1 LAETFCWLAKN
12 GERFTYSYADT
23 PTRPHADTF
32 LLPSV
37 RLFDLNPQQLEAVRA
52 TQGPVLILAG
62 AGTGKTRVIT
72 ARITYLLSEGVSA
85 DKILAVTFTNKAA
98 NEMRQRVGMT
108 RERVKGKGPKLTI
121 CTFHALCLRILRQDI
136 EKLGYKT
143 NFSIYDESDQLGMIR
158 KIITRLAATS
168 EKLDPNTARS
178 FISKAKNQG
187 RTFLPSELTL
197 ESAVFLRYQ
206 EELKTFN
213 AVDFDDL
220 LILAVR
226 LLDEY
231 PEVRKKWEERF
242 EFIMV
247 DEFQDTNRLQFDLV
261 RQLGGRH
268 RNVCVVGD
276 DDQSI
281 YGWRGAEISNILE
294 FERHFPHPKIVKLE
308 QNYRSTNA
316 ILGAANSIIRHNPR
330 RRPKSLWCENGDGSL
345 VRLVA
350 VPDDREEANYVV
362 GEVQKQQLAEQCPW
376 AEFGVIFRMNAQSR
390 LIEENLRRLH
400 IPYRIVGGRSFF
412 ERREVKDLLA
422 YLSCLVNP
430 QDDVSL
436 LRIINT
442 PARGIGASTIE
453 LAIQESNRAKESLFE
468 TLLSETFQSLLSQR
482 AREAIRKFAELIDE
496 YETKITQPLTDF
508 ARTVEELLLQ
518 IDYFPDLRRGCKTPE
533 ESLNR
538 EENVREV
545 IRAISNYQA
554 RSTDGLPGFL
564 AETALDREYEEEP
577 DKKVDGVTLITFHAA
592 KGLEFN
598 RVFLIGL
605 EEGLLPHNRSKLEG
619 NLDEERRLFYVGI
632 TRAKRSLTVTHCS
645 NRLRYGSPAPCH
657 PSSFLKELD
666 PHFVEVLNFHE
677 LTNKPAGEGTARL
690 HFAKM
695 RELLGGG

>member
-1 LAETFCWLAKN
+1 VSESWPKGRRARTLF
-12 GERFTYSYADT
+12 
-23 PTRPHADTF
+23 P
-32 LLPSV
+32 V
-37 RLFDLNPQQLEAVRA
+37 RLFDLNPQQLEAVKA
-52 TQGPVLILAG
+52 TRGPVLILAG

-72 ARITYLLSEGVSA
+72 TRIAYLLSEGVSG

-98 NEMRQRVGMT
+98 NEMRRRVAAI
-108 RERVKGKGPKLTI
+108 RENVKGPKLTI
-121 CTFHALCLRILRQDI
+121 CTFHALCVRILRQDI

-143 NFSIYDESDQLGMIR
+143 NFSIYDESDQLGLIR
-158 KIITRLAATS
+158 KIITRLTTVT
-168 EKLDPNTARS
+168 EKLDPNQARS
-178 FISKAKNQG
+178 FISKTKNQ
-187 RTFLPSELTL
+187 RLKILPGELTL

-231 PEVRKKWEERF
+231 PDVRVKWENRF

-247 DEFQDTNRLQFDLV
+247 DEFQDTNSLQLDLV
-261 RQLGGRH
+261 RQLGGSH

-294 FERHFPHPKIVKLE
+294 FERHFSHPKIVKLE

-316 ILGAANSIIRHNPR
+316 ILGAANSIIRLNPR
-330 RRPKSLWCENGDGSL
+330 RRPKSLWCENGEGQPI
-345 VRLVA
+345 RIIE
-350 VPDDREEANYVV
+350 VPDDREEAAYVV
-362 GEVQKQQLAEQCPW
+362 GEIQKQQLAEQCRW
-376 AEFGVIFRMNAQSR
+376 TEFAVVFRMNAQSR
-390 LIEENLRRLH
+390 LVEENLRRLH
-400 IPYRIVGGRSFF
+400 IPYRVVGGRSFF

-430 QDDVSL
+430 QDDISL

-453 LAIQESNRAKESLFE
+453 LAIQESNRAKRSIFE
-468 TLLSETFQSLLSQR
+468 TLGTDTFQTLLTQR
-482 AREAIRKFAELIDE
+482 TREAVRKFTELLDE
-496 YETKITQPLTDF
+496 YETKLFEPLTNF
-508 ARTVEELLLQ
+508 ARTVEQLLLQ

-545 IRAISNYQA
+545 IRALSDHQT

-564 AETALDREYEEEP
+564 AEMALDQDRAEEP
-577 DKKVDGVTLITFHAA
+577 DKDGEGVTLITFHAA
-592 KGLEFN
+592 KGLEFAQ
-598 RVFLIGL
+598 VFLLGL
-605 EEGLLPHNRSKLEG
+605 EEGLLPHSRSKLEG

-632 TRAKRSLTVTHCS
+632 TRAKRNLTLTHCT
-645 NRLRYGSPAPCH
+645 NRMRYGSPAPCY
-657 PSSFLKELD
+657 PSSFLKDLD
-666 PHFVEVLNFHE
+666 SRFTEILNFHE
-677 LTNKPAGEGTARL
+677 LTNKPAGEGTAKM

-695 RELLGGG
+695 RELLGGA